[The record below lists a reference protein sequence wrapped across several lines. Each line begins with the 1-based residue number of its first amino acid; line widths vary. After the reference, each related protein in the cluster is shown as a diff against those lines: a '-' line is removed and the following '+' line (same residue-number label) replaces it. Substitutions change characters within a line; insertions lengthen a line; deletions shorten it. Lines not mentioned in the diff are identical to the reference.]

1 MDTYSFLLYLVTI
14 RRSFKCKVG
23 EFEEALTD
31 GEYIYKIVAIHISH
45 LKAVCEEIRNRHSQG
60 IYFSSIT
67 LVFECNHS

>member
-1 MDTYSFLLYLVTI
+1 M
-14 RRSFKCKVG
+14 G